1 MGFRG
6 NDPALELRSGG
17 ILTLL
22 FLLYFH
28 KKDPLAATA
37 ILEESRRDGGVYP
50 FASMCVEVTTWVLR
64 MIQKGKLAAI
74 IKDMQIDNKEC
85 MENKEEHL
93 MIAAKKLFTGL
104 MYKYD
109 TFCLFLS

>member
-1 MGFRG
+1 
-6 NDPALELRSGG
+6 
-17 ILTLL
+17 
-22 FLLYFH
+22 
-28 KKDPLAATA
+28 
-37 ILEESRRDGGVYP
+37 
-50 FASMCVEVTTWVLR
+50 